1 MEKANKLVSVRR
13 FRKPEIKEWN
23 KIFINN
29 SLKVMFNISKLV
41 SFKKPAMEN
50 QELKE

>member
-1 MEKANKLVSVRR
+1 MEKANKLVSVRK

-29 SLKVMFNISKLV
+29 SLNAKFNSSKLV
-41 SFKKPAMEN
+41 SFKKPAMDN
-50 QELKE
+50 LELKK